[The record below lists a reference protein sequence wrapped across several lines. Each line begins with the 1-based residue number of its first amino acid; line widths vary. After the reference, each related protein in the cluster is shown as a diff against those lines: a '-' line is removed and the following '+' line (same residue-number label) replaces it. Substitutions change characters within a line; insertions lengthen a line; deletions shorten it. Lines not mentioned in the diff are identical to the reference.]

1 MNKAER
7 LFYHNKFTLL
17 QGNIRNTW
25 KLLNRIINKNKNV
38 DVLDNFV
45 KDGMNVTN
53 SVDIVNNFNE
63 FFTNIGCKLAA
74 AVPSSNSH
82 YSSFMDGSYP
92 NSFSLYLTNA
102 DEILSI
108 VSGLKSKTSAGYD
121 CIPVNV
127 MKHSIISVCQPLA
140 CIINSSFSCGK
151 VPAKLKLAKIS
162 PIFKDGKRDLF
173 TNYRPISVLPSFSK
187 IFEKLVYLR
196 LESYLKSRLI
206 LSDSQFGFRR
216 NHSSYM
222 AVLDLH
228 NNVTRAIEKNEY
240 VIGIFVDLSKAFDTI
255 DHGILLNKLEHY
267 GIRGVA
273 LSWFKSYLSNR
284 QQFVY
289 YNGVSSCI
297 LDVKCGV
304 PQGSIL
310 GPLLFLLYINDIKNC
325 SKLFH
330 FILFA
335 DDTNLTYSHSNLNQ
349 LIEIVNREL
358 RHLSDWFC
366 CNKLSH
372 KC

>member
-1 MNKAER
+1 MKSRTDEAKQRYITYRNKLKTLLNKAER

-25 KLLNRIINKNKNV
+25 KLLNRIINKNKNG

-82 YSSFMDGSYP
+82 YSSFMNGSYP

-127 MKHSIISVCQPLA
+127 MKHSIISFCQPLA
-140 CIINSSFSCGK
+140 CNINSSFSCGK

-304 PQGSIL
+304 PRTTRIYL
-310 GPLLFLLYINDIKNC
+310 RTTAFFCYI
-325 SKLFH
+325 
-330 FILFA
+330 
-335 DDTNLTYSHSNLNQ
+335 
-349 LIEIVNREL
+349 
-358 RHLSDWFC
+358 
-366 CNKLSH
+366 
-372 KC
+372 